1 MKNTR
6 IEKAKKEAE
15 SVINDLNN
23 ENFEVLKKFSNR
35 YTLNFVTDLEKKMN
49 GYMLDVLGD
58 GFKISIRQGVCFGD
72 DFNVGFET
80 ENMVQKLMLN
90 DNASYSLWEIA
101 KEAFD
106 CGDLSRAID
115 KLKYRITLNS

>member
-1 MKNTR
+1 MENAR
-6 IEKAKKEAE
+6 IEKAEEEAK

-35 YTLNFVTDLEKKMN
+35 FTMNFVTDLKKKIN
-49 GYMLDVLGD
+49 GYVLDIFGD

-72 DFNVGFET
+72 DFNAKIET

-90 DNASYSLWEIA
+90 DDASYSLWEIA
-101 KEAFD
+101 KEAFN
-106 CGDLSRAID
+106 CGSLSGAINR
-115 KLKYRITLNS
+115 LKCRITLNL